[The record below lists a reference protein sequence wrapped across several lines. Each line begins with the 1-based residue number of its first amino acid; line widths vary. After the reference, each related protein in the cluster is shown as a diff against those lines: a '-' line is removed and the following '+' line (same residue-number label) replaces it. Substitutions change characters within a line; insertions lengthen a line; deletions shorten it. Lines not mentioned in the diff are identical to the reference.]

1 MKLAPLIYDFS
12 NFQKKIT
19 KTTIGFGFCDIQ
31 NNQGLGEGYQ
41 PQPSS
46 LIISTS
52 ALVIL
57 DNTKPNLIIVLLYME
72 RKKIITTVGGTDNL
86 FLNV

>member
-1 MKLAPLIYDFS
+1 MISATFK
-12 NFQKKIT
+12 NKIT

-41 PQPSS
+41 PQPSFR

-72 RKKIITTVGGTDNL
+72 RKKIITTVSGTDNL